1 MNSTI
6 EDLGFRKFSKM
17 VLKLEINCQIS
28 GSRSSLYAYLVRRVG
43 EQYER
48 ENTLR
53 PMILVKLPSRRFI
66 FIQKKMLKRSIIFPR
81 NRSKLLSLKLLYRWR
96 ALNLFPRQPFTP
108 FIR

>member
-17 VLKLEINCQIS
+17 VLKLEINCQIN

-66 FIQKKMLKRSIIFPR
+66 FIQKKMLKRSDCVIKERCVSHESMNIVRELMTCIAAMF
-81 NRSKLLSLKLLYRWR
+81 
-96 ALNLFPRQPFTP
+96 
-108 FIR
+108 